1 VASRLLAWPVLAA
14 LLGGCAAQTS
24 IQSFFGPP
32 TATAAPGYNPGPFPG
47 TVRFE
52 TTGSIASPT
61 SALAARPPVL
71 RQDTGLAS
79 FYHKPQP
86 VSCGGD
92 FNPGEMTAAHR
103 TLPCG
108 TLVKVTNLTNGRRN
122 FVWIT
127 DRGPYIDGRIIDLSR
142 AAARDLGMISHGV
155 VPVKLEVVP

>member
-1 VASRLLAWPVLAA
+1 MASRLLAWPVLAV

-24 IQSFFGPP
+24 IQSFFAPP
-32 TATAAPGYNPGPFPG
+32 QASATPGYAGPFPG
-47 TVRFE
+47 MVRFE
-52 TTGSIASPT
+52 TTGSIGSPT

-79 FYHKPQP
+79 FYHKPQA

-108 TLVKVTNLTNGRRN
+108 TLVKVTNLTNGLRN